1 MKYSKMLKEII
12 EESHW
17 TQEQL
22 AAKLGVS
29 FATVNSWI
37 NGRTKP
43 QKSLIPDIQRLYLAQ
58 DVTREPEPVY
68 ITIINSDQELMVG
81 DYVIL
86 TKDKRNR
93 FDDEAIM
100 VERMDD
106 DGDPILQSE
115 AKVKEVL
122 DREINSDDKGDDLK
136 DLEDTGPEEWE
147 EKFEEIKVYMGID
160 DVDIEFKSMYVANS
174 VNTVVR
180 GTRSAGR
187 IYDKFDLVARAQVV
201 FVTKRS
207 AIARVVDWNAA
218 EVK

>member
-100 VERMDD
+100 VERVDD
-106 DGDPILQSE
+106 DGYPILQSE

-122 DREINSDDKGDDLK
+122 EREINSDDKGDDLK

-147 EKFEEIKVYMGID
+147 EKVEEIKVYMGID

-187 IYDKFDLVARAQVV
+187 IYDKFDLAARAQVV